1 MVARIADYALIG
13 NCETAAL
20 VSGAGSIDWLCMP
33 RFDDA
38 SFFTRLLG
46 ERDHGHWSINPEGN
60 ARSSRRYRD
69 GTLVL
74 ETRFVTGTGIATVV
88 DFMVP
93 RAGVPTLVRIVEGH
107 AGRVR
112 FETEL
117 VIRFDYGR
125 SIPWVTHHD
134 DHTLVA
140 LAGPSRVTVQSDVV
154 LHGRDHRSEGA
165 FAVGPGERAA
175 FVLRHQPSVAPPLAR
190 LDAGAALDATERFW
204 RAFSDRCPAVGPWSA
219 IVKRSLITLKALTY
233 EPTGAIVAAPTTSLP
248 EWIGGAR
255 NWDYRFCWL
264 RDATFTLQAFMGLGY
279 FEEAEAWRDWL
290 MRAVAGDPAQMQ
302 IMYGIA
308 GERDL
313 WEHELPWLPGFR
325 QSRPVRIGNGAAGQL
340 QLDVYGEVAD
350 AIAQAYKGGLPTHP
364 RTRAIRSVAIDHLAK
379 VWREPDDGIWEVRSG
394 RQHFVHSK
402 VMSWVAFDRAAGM
415 LAANPSY
422 RDQAEACRAVADE
435 IHAEVCAKGFDHELN
450 SFVQF
455 YGSKE
460 LDASLLQLAIVGFLP
475 PDDPRI
481 VGTVDAIAAG
491 LTHEGFVL
499 RYNSE
504 RSDDG
509 LPPGEGSFLIC
520 SFWLVDNYCLLGR
533 WDEARALFEKLIAL
547 RNDVDLLAEEY
558 DPASGEMLGNFPQ
571 AFSHV
576 GLIIAALNLARADAV
591 DRPGASKQAAAPA

>member
-1 MVARIADYALIG
+1 MVNRIADYAMIG
-13 NCETAAL
+13 NCESAAII
-20 VSGAGSIDWLCMP
+20 SKAGSIDWLCMP
-33 RFDDA
+33 RFDSA
-38 SFFTRLLG
+38 AFFARLLG
-46 ERDHGHWSINPEGN
+46 DRDNGHWSINPEEQST
-60 ARSSRRYRD
+60 SSRRYRD
-69 GTLVL
+69 GTLIL
-74 ETRFVTGTGIATVV
+74 ETTFETEGGIAKVI

-93 RAGVPTLVRIVEGH
+93 RAEVPTLVRIVEG
-107 AGRVR
+107 GKGSVR
-112 FETEL
+112 LETEL

-125 SIPWVTHHD
+125 SVPWVTHID
-134 DHTLVA
+134 DHTLTA
-140 LAGPSRVTVQSDVV
+140 LAGPARITVRSDVV
-154 LHGRDHRSEGA
+154 LHGRDHRS
-165 FAVGPGERAA
+165 VGSFKVEAGERLA
-175 FVLRHQPSVAPPLAR
+175 FVLQHQPSVGATPETADPF
-190 LDAGAALDATERFW
+190 AALEQTEGYW
-204 RAFSDRCPAVGPWSA
+204 LAFSRRCPAVGPWSD

-233 EPTGAIVAAPTTSLP
+233 EPTGGIVAAPTTSLP
-248 EWIGGAR
+248 EWIGGPR
-255 NWDYRFCWL
+255 NWDYRYCWL

-290 MRAVAGDPAQMQ
+290 MRAIAGDPAQIQ

-313 WEHELPWLPGFR
+313 WENELPWLSGFR
-325 QSRPVRIGNGAAGQL
+325 QSTPVRIGNGAAGQL

-350 AIAQAYKGGLPTHP
+350 AIMQAAKGGLPTHP
-364 RTRAIRSVAIDHLAK
+364 RTRAVRGVAMEHLAK

-402 VMSWVAFDRAAGM
+402 VMSWVAFDRAASM
-415 LAANPSY
+415 LEGNDSY
-422 RDQAEACRAVADE
+422 REQAEACRAVAAE
-435 IHAEVCAKGFDHELN
+435 IHAEVCAKGFDAELN
-450 SFVQF
+450 SFVQH

-481 VGTVDAIAAG
+481 IGTVDAIAAG
-491 LTHEGFVL
+491 LTHDGFVL

-504 RSDDG
+504 KSDDG

-558 DPASGEMLGNFPQ
+558 DPNGGEMLGNFPQ

-576 GLIIAALNLARADAV
+576 GLIIAALNLSRAE
-591 DRPGASKQAAAPA
+591 GPAQERAEATQET

>member
-1 MVARIADYALIG
+1 MANQIADYAMIG
-13 NCETAAL
+13 NCESAAL
-20 VSGAGSIDWLCMP
+20 VSKAGSIDWLCMP
-33 RFDDA
+33 RFDSA
-38 SFFTRLLG
+38 AFFARLLG
-46 ERDHGHWSINPEGN
+46 DRDNGHWSINPEEQ
-60 ARSSRRYRD
+60 AEASRAYRP
-69 GTLVL
+69 GTLIL
-74 ETRFVTGTGIATVV
+74 ETTFEGAGGTARVV

-93 RAGVPTLVRIVEGH
+93 RAANPTLVRLVEGV
-107 AGRVR
+107 AGEVSL
-112 FETEL
+112 ETEL

-125 SIPWVTHHD
+125 SVPWVTHVD
-134 DHTLVA
+134 DHTLTA
-140 LAGPSRVTVQSDVV
+140 LAGPSRVTLHSQVV
-154 LHGRDHRSEGA
+154 LHGRDHRSVAA
-165 FAVGPGERAA
+165 FTVAAGERLA
-175 FVLRHQPSVAPPLAR
+175 FVLQHQPSIAPQASS
-190 LDAGAALDATERFW
+190 LDAITALAETEAYW
-204 RAFSDRCPAVGPWSA
+204 RAFSDRCPAVGPWSE

-233 EPTGAIVAAPTTSLP
+233 EPTGGIVAAPTTSLP
-248 EWIGGAR
+248 EWIGGPR
-255 NWDYRFCWL
+255 NWDYRYCWL

-290 MRAVAGDPAQMQ
+290 MRAIAGDPAQIQ

-313 WEHELPWLPGFR
+313 WEQELPWLAGFR

-350 AIAQAYKGGLPTHP
+350 AIMQAAKSGLPTHP
-364 RTRAIRSVAIDHLAK
+364 RTRAVRGVAMEHLAK

-402 VMSWVAFDRAAGM
+402 VMSWVAFDRAATM
-415 LAANPSY
+415 LAVNEAY
-422 RDQAEACRAVADE
+422 REQAEACRAIAHE
-435 IHAEVCAKGFDHELN
+435 IHAEVCAEGFDPELN
-450 SFVQF
+450 SFVQH

-481 VGTVDAIAAG
+481 VGTVDAVAAR
-491 LTHEGFVL
+491 LTHDGFVL

-504 RSDDG
+504 KSDDG
-509 LPPGEGSFLIC
+509 LPPGEGAFLIC

-558 DPASGEMLGNFPQ
+558 DPQGGEMLGNFPQ

-576 GLIIAALNLARADAV
+576 GLIIAALNLSKAGGPAQERADVAQ
-591 DRPGASKQAAAPA
+591 PT

>member
-1 MVARIADYALIG
+1 MANLIADYALIG

-20 VSGAGSIDWLCMP
+20 VSRAGSVDWLCMP
-33 RFDDA
+33 RFDSPA
-38 SFFTRLLG
+38 FFARLLG
-46 ERDHGHWSINPEGN
+46 DRDNGHWSINPEGDST
-60 ARSSRRYRD
+60 SSRQYRD
-69 GTLVL
+69 GTLIL
-74 ETRFVTGTGIATVV
+74 ETRFETETGVATLI

-93 RAGVPTLVRIVEGH
+93 RAEAPTMVRIVHGETGT
-107 AGRVR
+107 VQ

-125 SIPWVTHHD
+125 SIPWVTHVD
-134 DHTLVA
+134 DYTLSA
-140 LAGPSRVTVQSDVV
+140 LAGPSRVTLRGDAV
-154 LHGRDHRSEGA
+154 LHGRDDRSVGA
-165 FAVGPGERAA
+165 FNVEAGGRVT
-175 FVLRHQPSVAPPLAR
+175 FVMQHQPSTAPQLAPM
-190 LDAGAALDATERFW
+190 DAFAALTDTERFW
-204 RAFSDRCPAVGPWSA
+204 RAFSDRCPAVGPWSEV
-219 IVKRSLITLKALTY
+219 VKRSLITLKALTY
-233 EPTGAIVAAPTTSLP
+233 EPTGGIVAAPTTSLP
-248 EWIGGAR
+248 EWIGGPR

-290 MRAVAGDPAQMQ
+290 MRAVAGDPAQIQ

-313 WEHELPWLPGFR
+313 WEHELPWLSGFR
-325 QSRPVRIGNGAAGQL
+325 QSKPVRIGNGAAGQL
-340 QLDVYGEVAD
+340 QLDVFGEVAD
-350 AIAQAYKGGLPTHP
+350 AIAQAAKGGLPTHP
-364 RTRAIRSVAIDHLAK
+364 RARAVRTVAMEHLAK

-402 VMSWVAFDRAAGM
+402 VMAWVAFDRAAGM
-415 LAANPSY
+415 LAGNPSY
-422 RDQAEACRAVADE
+422 HEQAEICRAMAEE
-435 IHAEVCAKGFDHELN
+435 IHRDVCEKGFDAELN
-450 SFVQF
+450 SFVQY

-481 VGTVDAIAAG
+481 IGTVDAIAKW
-491 LTHEGFVL
+491 LTRDGFVL

-547 RNDVDLLAEEY
+547 RNDVGLLAEEY
-558 DPASGEMLGNFPQ
+558 DPQAEEMLGNFPQ

-576 GLIIAALNLARADAV
+576 GLIIAALNLNKSVEPVRT
-591 DRPGASKQAAAPA
+591 GG